1 MLELFDNMQDLFNTF
16 CEQANDF
23 IEKQKDNQE

>member
-1 MLELFDNMQDLFNTF
+1 MFDLFDNMQDLFNTF

-23 IEKQKDNQE
+23 IEKQKENQE